1 MSRDIRRYA
10 RQTNVRLLIGALALL
25 FLVGDGLIYWIYG
38 KGAAIMGVM
47 CLLGGLAPVAVI
59 LLVFLAME
67 WILKHANRD

>member
-59 LLVFLAME
+59 LLVFLVME
-67 WILKHANRD
+67 WILKRANRD